1 MEDHYDIIVVGAGV
15 AGLSTALS
23 CVEQLVEAGEEDV
36 TLAVLERSTRD
47 MRGGSSR
54 WTGAYLRMADS
65 GNVSENFVED
75 MMAFSEGYSD
85 EAVVRRLAEEAPRAL
100 AWLAQQ
106 GVAFEHLPTIFLTA
120 ARPRLLPVGGG
131 KAVVERLAD
140 KVESYGVEILYE
152 TAFQGLRFANG
163 ELTGVD
169 VGTPQGPRTIG
180 ARAVVLAAGG
190 FEGNPEMLARY
201 FPHPVHRLRNISP
214 GGEMNKGEGIEGA
227 LRAGAKPAG
236 EFNSFHA
243 EPIDPRSRMPEAVVM
258 LFPYGILVNT
268 LGERFVDEGEDTID
282 ETYER
287 ISRTF
292 LTQPGQTAYCIC
304 DQRVFEIPNYHHA
317 IGTDQEPVTA
327 ATAGDLAAKLHL
339 PPAALEA
346 TIASY
351 NAASAHNAQAEF
363 QPLRKDGNAAA
374 GVTPGKSNWALPLT
388 KPPYVAW
395 PLRCSIVFTYGGIA
409 ADTESRVLDRDERP
423 IPGLYAAGEI
433 TGLYY
438 GKYPGATSFLRGIVY
453 GRIAG
458 RGAAEYVRTRV

>member
-1 MEDHYDIIVVGAGV
+1 MEGHYDIIVVGAGV
-15 AGLSTALS
+15 AGLSTALA
-23 CVEQLVEAGEEDV
+23 CVEQLVEAGAEDV
-36 TLAVLERSTRD
+36 SIAVLERSSRE

-65 GNVSENFVED
+65 NTVSEHFVED

-85 EAVVRRLAEEAPRAL
+85 EKIVRRLAAEAPAAL
-100 AWLAQQ
+100 DWLAQQ

-152 TAFQGLRFANG
+152 TAFQHIVYENG
-163 ELTGVD
+163 RIVGVQ
-169 VGTPQGPRTIG
+169 VGTQQGPATIG
-180 ARAVVLAAGG
+180 TKAVVLASGG

-214 GGEMNKGEGIEGA
+214 GGEQNKGEGIEAA
-227 LRAGAKPAG
+227 LALGAKPAG
-236 EFNSFHA
+236 EYNSFHA
-243 EPIDPRSRMPEAVVM
+243 EPVDPRSRMPEAVVM
-258 LFPYGILVNT
+258 LFPYGILVNK
-268 LGERFVDEGEDTID
+268 LGERFVDEGEDSID

-317 IGTDQEPVTA
+317 LGTDAEPVTA
-327 ATAGDLAAKLHL
+327 ATVEELAEKLGL
-339 PPAALEA
+339 PAAAISRTMED
-346 TIASY
+346 Y
-351 NAASAHNAQAEF
+351 NRAAAHNATADF
-363 QPLRKDGNAAA
+363 QPLRKDGNAARGIA
-374 GVTPGKSNWALPLT
+374 PAKSNWAVPLT
-388 KPPYVAW
+388 RTPYVAW
-395 PLRCSIVFTYGGIA
+395 PLVCSIVFTYGGIA
-409 ADTESRVLDRDERP
+409 TDTESRVLDRDDRP

-438 GKYPGATSFLRGIVY
+438 GKYPGATSFLRGAVY

-458 RGAAEYVRTRV
+458 RNAADFAAGRA